1 MVNLYYAS
9 DEMEKLHHRWPFVYL
24 HGEAEDMNLPVFAAN
39 EGAPP
44 DICVADIPL
53 DEAFKPTTVGE
64 TKELECTVNGLK
76 AVAVLHNKDNGAFG
90 SYIQGRVSLVSDP
103 KALEHARDVASW
115 R

>member
-9 DEMEKLHHRWPFVYL
+9 DEMDKLHHRWPFVYL
-24 HGEAEDMNLPVFAAN
+24 HGEAEDMNLPAWEAGGGAA
-39 EGAPP
+39 P
-44 DICVADIPL
+44 DICVADVPL

-76 AVAVLHNKDNGAFG
+76 AVAVLHNKNNGEFG
-90 SYIQGRVSLVSDP
+90 SYVQGRVSLISDPEALKHAMAVSD
-103 KALEHARDVASW
+103 W

>member
-24 HGEAEDMNLPVFAAN
+24 HGEAEDMNLTVFAAN

-44 DICVADIPL
+44 DICVADVPL

-90 SYIQGRVSLVSDP
+90 SYIQGRVSLASDP

>member
-44 DICVADIPL
+44 DICVADVPL
-53 DEAFKPTTVGE
+53 DEASPDV
-64 TKELECTVNGLK
+64 V
-76 AVAVLHNKDNGAFG
+76 HNFCLRHP
-90 SYIQGRVSLVSDP
+90 SSF
-103 KALEHARDVASW
+103 
-115 R
+115 